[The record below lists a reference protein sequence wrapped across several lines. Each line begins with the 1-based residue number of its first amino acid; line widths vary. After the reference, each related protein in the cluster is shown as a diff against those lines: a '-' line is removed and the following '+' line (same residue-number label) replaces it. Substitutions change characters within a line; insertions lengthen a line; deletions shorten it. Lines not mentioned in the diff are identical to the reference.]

1 MNSFSDNTLML
12 KVKEG
17 NLDQLGLLFERYH
30 RLLYRFFQNYHQR
43 AECQDLVQTVF
54 LRILKYRTQ
63 FNENEGEFKTWM
75 FRIARNVNMDFFK
88 KQKRTRTE
96 NIDNQAFK
104 FTSSMDLNLGEEKE
118 EILKLRVA
126 LKNLEEEKREII
138 VMSKLEGLNYKEIG
152 DVLNCSEGA
161 VKVRVFRALKG
172 LRAQYFQLEKNNPR

>member
-1 MNSFSDNTLML
+1 MNSFSDNILML

-30 RLLYRFFQNYHQR
+30 RQLFRFFLNYHQS

-54 LRILKYRTQ
+54 LRILKYRQQ
-63 FNENEGEFKTWM
+63 FDEQQGEFKTWM

-88 KQKRTRTE
+88 KQKKTRTE
-96 NIDNQAFK
+96 DISNQAFK
-104 FTSSMDLNLGEEKE
+104 FSTSTDFSLGEENE
-118 EILKLRVA
+118 EILKLRAA
-126 LKNLEEEKREII
+126 LKNLDEEKREII

-172 LRAQYFQLEKNNPR
+172 LREQYFQLEKNNFR

>member
-1 MNSFSDNTLML
+1 MNSFSDHVLMQ
-12 KVKEG
+12 KVKDG

-54 LRILKYRTQ
+54 LRILKYRLK

-96 NIDNQAFK
+96 SIDNQAFA
-104 FTSSMDLNLGEEKE
+104 FVEPANFNLGEEKE
-118 EILKLRVA
+118 EVLKLRLA

-138 VMSKLEGLNYKEIG
+138 VMSKLEGFNYKEIG
-152 DVLNCSEGA
+152 EVLGCSEGA
-161 VKVRVFRALKG
+161 VKVRVFRALKS
-172 LRAQYFQLEKNNPR
+172 LRAQYFELEKNNPR

>member
-1 MNSFSDNTLML
+1 LNSFSDNILML

-30 RLLYRFFQNYHQR
+30 RQLFRFFQNYHQST
-43 AECQDLVQTVF
+43 ECQDLVQTVF
-54 LRILKYRTQ
+54 LRILKYRQQ
-63 FNENEGEFKTWM
+63 FNEQQGEFKTWM

-88 KQKRTRTE
+88 KQKRSRTE
-96 NIDNQAFK
+96 NIDKQAFK
-104 FTSSMDLNLGEEKE
+104 FTASMNLDLGEEKE
-118 EILKLRVA
+118 EIIKLRTA
-126 LKNLEEEKREII
+126 LKKLEEDKREII

-172 LRAQYFQLEKNNPR
+172 LRKVYFELEKK

>member
-1 MNSFSDNTLML
+1 ML

-30 RLLYRFFQNYHQR
+30 RLLYRFFSNYHQR

-54 LRILKYRTQ
+54 LRILKYRQQ
-63 FNENEGEFKTWM
+63 FREEEGEFKTWM

-88 KQKRTRTE
+88 KQKRNRTE
-96 NIDNQAFK
+96 NIETQAFK
-104 FTSSMDLNLGEEKE
+104 FTSSMNLDMGEEKE
-118 EILKLRVA
+118 EIIKLRTA
-126 LKNLEEEKREII
+126 LKRLDEEKREII

-172 LRAQYFQLEKNNPR
+172 LRKVYFELEKNNPQ